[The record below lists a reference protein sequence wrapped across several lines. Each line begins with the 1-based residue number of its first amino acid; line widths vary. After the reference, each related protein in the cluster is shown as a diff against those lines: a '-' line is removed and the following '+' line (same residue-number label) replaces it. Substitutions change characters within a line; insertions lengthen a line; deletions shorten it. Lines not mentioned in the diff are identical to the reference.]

1 MKKREKQPERA
12 ETVGMRRER
21 KRKREGEKEKERE
34 TERQRERE
42 RGGGKTRGI
51 NEDVNNEVKRNEK
64 VRIAHFT
71 R

>member
-34 TERQRERE
+34 TERQRERD
-42 RGGGKTRGI
+42 GKKTRRI
-51 NEDVNNEVKRNEK
+51 YEDVNNEVKGNEK